1 MIGFEARL
9 NLHFVSLIK
18 TRKSQSSI
26 MMDIAKASHPS
37 FIKILYQPVQNGGF
51 EK

>member
-1 MIGFEARL
+1 MIGFETRL
-9 NLHFVSLIK
+9 IFHFVGLIK
-18 TRKSQSSI
+18 TRNGQSSI

>member
-1 MIGFEARL
+1 MIGFETRL
-9 NLHFVSLIK
+9 NFHLVGLIK
-18 TRKSQSSI
+18 TRNGQSSI
-26 MMDIAKASHPS
+26 IMDMTRASHPS